1 MSGSDHAIL
10 DLGEDE
16 LQFTQTDY
24 KAQTTGAS
32 MTDFPAMVSPDSPGS
47 SSRDTARLVEE
58 DGREGSSSNF
68 WSLTFYQQLFDIDT
82 VDVRNRLMY
91 SMLPVPGKSFLQHHI
106 RPRPDLYGPFWVCVT
121 LVFSIA
127 ISGNVADFLQKS
139 VAMDD
144 HKWHYD
150 FHKVSLAATA
160 VFSYASI
167 LPASLYGFLWWAGG
181 AGASGAALSFLE
193 LVCLYGYSLSI
204 YVPVSILWLIQVSWW
219 QWLCVLLGAGLSG
232 AVLFT
237 PLWPA
242 VRDGASKGA
251 WVVMGIVLCLHLL
264 LACGFMLY
272 FFHVPPTSGGAGP
285 TNVTEVVTK
294 VQQQEGGPVQEQEVS
309 KEEEKPVKESTSEKR
324 SVSSQGAGGGVDP
337 QISEDGG
344 GDKLTEQVDDSGVEN
359 EEEGASK
366 KQATAEDGGLEKE
379 TENVQSSKAA
389 DSG

>member
-1 MSGSDHAIL
+1 MSATDHAIL

-24 KAQTTGAS
+24 KAQNTGAS
-32 MTDFPAMVSPDSPGS
+32 MTEFPAMVSPDSPS
-47 SSRDTARLVEE
+47 SSRDTARLVDDE
-58 DGREGSSSNF
+58 GREGTSSNF

-242 VRDGASKGA
+242 VRDGAAKGA

-294 VQQQEGGPVQEQEVS
+294 VQQQEGGPVQEQKVS

-324 SVSSQGAGGGVDP
+324 SVSQEAGVDQQKPEEGGGV
-337 QISEDGG
+337 
-344 GDKLTEQVDDSGVEN
+344 KLTEQVDEGGVKTEVN
-359 EEEGASK
+359 GDN
-366 KQATAEDGGLEKE
+366 KQSTAEVGDMEKK
-379 TENVQSSKAA
+379 TGNVDVVSSKAA

>member
-1 MSGSDHAIL
+1 MSASDHAIL

-16 LQFTQTDY
+16 LQFTKTDY
-24 KAQTTGAS
+24 KAQSTGAS
-32 MTDFPAMVSPDSPGS
+32 LTEFPAMVSPDSPA

-58 DGREGSSSNF
+58 EGRESSSSNF
-68 WSLTFYQQLFDIDT
+68 WSLNFYQQLFDIDT

-160 VFSYASI
+160 VFSYASL

-181 AGASGAALSFLE
+181 SGASGAALSFLE

-204 YVPVSILWLIQVSWW
+204 YIPVSILWLIQVSWW

-251 WVVMGIVLCLHLL
+251 WIVMGIVLCLHLL

-272 FFHVPPTSGGAGP
+272 FFHVPPTSGAGP
-285 TNVTEVVTK
+285 SNVTEVVVTK
-294 VQQQEGGPVQEQEVS
+294 VQQQEGESVKEQ
-309 KEEEKPVKESTSEKR
+309 KTIEEEETPVKESTSEKR
-324 SVSSQGAGGGVDP
+324 SVSQGGGGGGPEGADQQVDV
-337 QISEDGG
+337 DGG
-344 GDKLTEQVDDSGVEN
+344 GAHLDKV
-359 EEEGASK
+359 EEGIQEKDVQLAGGTSK
-366 KQATAEDGGLEKE
+366 KTDESVNGELSGATD
-379 TENVQSSKAA
+379 SS
-389 DSG
+389 